1 MDEGNSFLSQPIVQI
16 AGTSLTVGAILRAL
30 LILLAAFF
38 FAWLVRRVSRR
49 MQTQIGEEKAS
60 AVYIGGQIFRYLI
73 VIVGAAVA
81 VSALGVDLSALS
93 LFAGALGVGIGLG
106 LQDIVKNFF
115 CGIVLLFD
123 RGIEVGDFIELE
135 DGTNGSVTSIGARA
149 TALVTNDN
157 VTVLVPNANLL
168 NGKLTNWT
176 RNRATRRIHVPFHV
190 ALGADKELVRQA
202 ALEAA
207 NAVPFTLPDI
217 GRQKSQVWLVAFGE
231 ASLRFELV
239 VWPSLDAVK
248 RPGSMM
254 AAYYW
259 ALDDAL
265 RQHGIEI
272 PVPQQEVRFRGAS
285 PIAGPQSDELAP
297 SGAQDMQDSSNDAVV
312 DVDEATNRPG
322 PRAGISEAA
331 LLGGA
336 RRTANAGTS
345 VAQAG
350 IEASGS
356 RTGPG

>member
-1 MDEGNSFLSQPIVQI
+1 MNEADPLLNHPVLHL
-16 AGTSLTVGAILRAL
+16 AGSVLTLGSVLRAL
-30 LILLAAFF
+30 LVLLAAVLA
-38 FAWLVRRVSRR
+38 AWLVKRLTRR
-49 MQTQIGEEKAS
+49 MQLRIGEASAS
-60 AVYIGGQIFRYLI
+60 AVYIGGQVFRYLVVFAGI
-73 VIVGAAVA
+73 ALA

-135 DGTNGSVTSIGARA
+135 DGTNGAVTSIGARA
-149 TALVTNDN
+149 TGLITNDN

-190 ALGADKELVRQA
+190 ALGSDKELVRRA

-207 NAVPFTLPDI
+207 GAVPFTLPEN
-217 GRQKSQVWLVAFGE
+217 GRQKSQVWLVAFGD

-239 VWPSLDAVK
+239 VWPSLEAVK

-254 AAYYW
+254 AAYCW

-265 RQHGIEI
+265 RRHGIEI
-272 PVPQQEVRFRGAS
+272 PVPQHELRFRGGQF
-285 PIAGPQSDELAP
+285 PAGAALAEP
-297 SGAQDMQDSSNDAVV
+297 VPADSSNDAAV
-312 DVDEATNRPG
+312 DVDEATDRPG
-322 PRAGISEAA
+322 PRSAIGEAA
-331 LLGGA
+331 LLGG
-336 RRTANAGTS
+336 G
-345 VAQAG
+345 
-350 IEASGS
+350 
-356 RTGPG
+356 